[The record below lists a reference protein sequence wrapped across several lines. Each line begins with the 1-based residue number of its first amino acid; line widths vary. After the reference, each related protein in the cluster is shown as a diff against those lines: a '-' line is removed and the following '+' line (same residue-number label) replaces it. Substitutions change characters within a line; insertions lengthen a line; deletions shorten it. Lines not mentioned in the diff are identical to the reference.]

1 MGLIPVTKTCNQRCL
16 FCSAHGREDNVPL
29 SRVLELIDAA
39 AAAGAGSVTL
49 SGGET
54 TFSPDLPGIIARA
67 RAHGLAVELQT
78 NALTSAYPENAS
90 RLASLGVSLFN
101 VNFPSHEAAVNDR
114 LTGTRGTLPLR
125 IKGVKNLL
133 LAGGRVRLTHLITS
147 LNYKK
152 LPAFARFALLAF
164 SGLDYIQFSFIKIL
178 GLAAEN
184 TWLAPGYAEA
194 APWLIKAF
202 GVCRRGRIK
211 AVADHIPPCF
221 LGPFA
226 DRSVDY
232 IKLSGGAGDL
242 SAARTEK
249 RKLPECGRCLLGDR
263 CLGPRIDHAG
273 LLSGRALARPITK
286 IPGRAG
292 KLKAAERKADK
303 KGRAFPASKNG
314 NKKNQGPV
322 PGA

>member
-1 MGLIPVTKTCNQRCL
+1 MGLIPIAKTCNQRCL
-16 FCSAHGREDNVPL
+16 FCSAHGREDELPL
-29 SRVLELIDAA
+29 SRVLALIDAK

-54 TFSPDLPGIIARA
+54 TFSPHLALIVEHAGKK
-67 RAHGLAVELQT
+67 GLAVELQT
-78 NALTSAYPENAS
+78 NALTSAYAENAA

-101 VNFPSHEAAVNDR
+101 VNFPSHERAVNDR
-114 LTGTRGTLPLR
+114 LTGTRGTLGPR
-125 IKGVKNLL
+125 IKGVRNLL
-133 LAGGRVRLTHLITS
+133 RAGARVRLTHLITS

-152 LPAFARFALLAF
+152 LPAFARFAAAAF
-164 SGLDYIQFSFIKIL
+164 PGLDYIQFSFIKML

-184 TWLAPGYAEA
+184 AWLAPGYAEA
-194 APWLIKAF
+194 SPWLIKALE
-202 GVCRRGRIK
+202 VCRRGRIK

-232 IKLSGGAGDL
+232 IKLSGGEGDL
-242 SAARTEK
+242 SDARTEK

-273 LLSGRALARPITK
+273 NPRGRALVRPVVKLT
-286 IPGRAG
+286 GTTG
-292 KLKAAERKADK
+292 KHKALKRKTDK
-303 KGRAFPASKNG
+303 KGRA
-314 NKKNQGPV
+314 
-322 PGA
+322 